1 MLLTSFFRWMYA
13 RLLKPIFFLMDPEW
27 IHNRFIGVGAMLG
40 SNPIT
45 RWKTKVLFQYED
57 PRLAQTV
64 AGIRF
69 PNPVGLSGGFDKD
82 GRAVKIMP
90 SVGFGFME
98 VGSVTAR
105 PCAGNP
111 GKHLWRLP
119 KSRGI
124 VVNYGLK
131 SEGAEAVEK
140 RLRGKRFSIPLGIN
154 VARTNDDIASASDD
168 AGIADYVM
176 SLKVVRDVGDYVTI
190 NVSCPNSCGGE
201 TFTDSARLDRLLGAI
216 DGLGITKPM
225 FLKLGA
231 DLSFDEVDRIIVV
244 ADRHRIAGFILTNL
258 TKSYTRP
265 EIVRSELTEKMKGGI
280 SGKPVEA
287 LTNALISHVS
297 ARTGKR
303 YAIIGCG
310 GIFSAEDAYE
320 KILRGASLVQ
330 IITGMIFE
338 GPQIIGE
345 INRGLAGLLKRDGF
359 ASVADAV
366 GGGSRAVE

>member
-1 MLLTSFFRWMYA
+1 MILTSFFRWSYA
-13 RLLKPIFFLMDPEW
+13 RLLKPVLFLMDPEF
-27 IHNRFIGVGAMLG
+27 IHNRFIGVGAFLG
-40 SNPIT
+40 SNPVG
-45 RWKTKVLFQYED
+45 RWKTAILFRYRNPALE
-57 PRLAQTV
+57 QTV

-82 GRAVKIMP
+82 GHAVKIMP

-124 VVNYGLK
+124 VVYYGLK
-131 SEGAEAVEK
+131 NRGAEAVAK
-140 RLRGKRFSIPLGIN
+140 RLRGKKFPIPLGIN
-154 VARTNDDIASASDD
+154 IARTNDDIASATDD

-176 SLKVVRDVGDYVTI
+176 SLRVCRDIGDYVTI

-201 TFTDSARLDRLLGAI
+201 TFTEPTRLDRLLGAI
-216 DGLGITKPM
+216 DAVGVAKPI

-231 DLSFDEVDRIIVV
+231 DLAFEEVDRIIAV

-258 TKSYTRP
+258 TKSYTLP
-265 EIVRSELTEKMKGGI
+265 EIVQSELTEKMKGGI

-287 LTNALISHVS
+287 LTNALISHVYE
-297 ARTGKR
+297 RTGGT

-320 KILRGASLVQ
+320 KIRRGASLVQ
-330 IITGMIFE
+330 LITGMIFE
-338 GPQIIGE
+338 GPQLIGD
-345 INRGLAGLLKRDGF
+345 INRGLTALLKRDGF
-359 ASVADAV
+359 ASIADAV
-366 GGGSRAVE
+366 GSRADK